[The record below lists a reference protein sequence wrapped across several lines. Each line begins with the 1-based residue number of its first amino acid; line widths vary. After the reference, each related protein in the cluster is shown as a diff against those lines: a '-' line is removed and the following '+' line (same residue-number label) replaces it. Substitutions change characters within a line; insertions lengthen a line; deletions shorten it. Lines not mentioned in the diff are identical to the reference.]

1 MRTRNPLAGWD
12 AAVTAFLTSRRALG
26 RAYGIEE
33 WILNNLRTFLV
44 KAGADDLDQQLFD
57 RWREPFCRLSV
68 DSRVARERV
77 VYRFCRYRRR
87 GEPGCFFPDLN
98 SLARPRA
105 QPLPT
110 IIEREQIVR
119 LLRYVSRLQP
129 KPHET
134 LRPAVLRL
142 AIILLYTT
150 GLRRGELVRLTWAMW
165 MHAKAFSSFGSPSY
179 TSPDGFLS
187 PEARREE
194 LRRLSCGAAPNV
206 IDSTWATRRFCATT
220 RAESY
225 AGAGFHRS
233 LADRHLWPPAFADAG
248 GRHPRVQDFRHS
260 FAVAALLRWYEN
272 DADVQVNLPKLALY
286 MGHVSIVSTA
296 YYLRCMPAV
305 VAQAGERFARA
316 FGDLVDGGAP

>member
-33 WILNNLRTFLV
+33 WILNNLRTFLA
-44 KAGADDLDQQLFD
+44 KAGADDLDQQLFN

-68 DSRVARERV
+68 DTRVAREHV

-119 LLRYVSRLQP
+119 LLRYISRLQP

-150 GLRRGELVRLTWAMW
+150 GLRRGELVRLALGDVDARQGVLFIRESKLHKSRWVPL
-165 MHAKAFSSFGSPSY
+165 SPSVCY
-179 TSPDGFLS
+179 ELHRYLA
-187 PEARREE
+187 ARQR
-194 LRRLSCGAAPNV
+194 
-206 IDSTWATRRFCATT
+206 
-220 RAESY
+220 
-225 AGAGFHRS
+225 AGFDSRDSAALLCNVRGRSYTGPGFYNS
-233 LADRHLWPPAFADAG
+233 LAEVLVAAGIHDRS
-248 GRHPRVQDFRHS
+248 GRRPRVQDFRHS

-305 VAQAGERFARA
+305 VARASERFARSC
-316 FGDLVDGGAP
+316 GDLIDGGAP

>member
-1 MRTRNPLAGWD
+1 MRTRNPLVGWD
-12 AAVTAFLTSRRALG
+12 AAVTAFLISRRALG

-33 WILNNLRTFLV
+33 WILNNLRTFLA
-44 KAGADDLDQQLFD
+44 KAGADDLDQQLFN

-68 DSRVARERV
+68 DTRVARERV

-87 GEPGCFFPDLN
+87 SEPGCFFPDMN

-119 LLRYVSRLQP
+119 LLRYVSGLRP

-150 GLRRGELVRLTWAMW
+150 GLRRGELVRLTLGDVDERQGVLFIRESKLHKSRWVPL
-165 MHAKAFSSFGSPSY
+165 SPSVR
-179 TSPDGFLS
+179 D
-187 PEARREE
+187 E
-194 LRRLSCGAAPNV
+194 LRRYLAA
-206 IDSTWATRRFCATT
+206 RR
-220 RAESY
+220 R
-225 AGAGFHRS
+225 AGFDNRDGATLLCNVRGRGYTGPGFHHS
-233 LADRHLWPPAFADAG
+233 LADVLVAAG
-248 GRHPRVQDFRHS
+248 IHGRSGRHPRVQDFRHS

-305 VAQAGERFARA
+305 VERASERFARSC
-316 FGDLVDGGAP
+316 GDLIDGGAP